1 MIRKLELYNLCA
13 GKLTGDIEVHGTQKN
28 KCVSEI
34 YTVNYTDMGIL
45 SLCFL
50 GAL

>member
-1 MIRKLELYNLCA
+1 MIRKLELYDLCA
-13 GKLTGDIEVHGTQKN
+13 GKLPGDIEVHRKTSI
-28 KCVSEI
+28 SEI
-34 YTVNYTDMGIL
+34 YTVYYTDMGIL